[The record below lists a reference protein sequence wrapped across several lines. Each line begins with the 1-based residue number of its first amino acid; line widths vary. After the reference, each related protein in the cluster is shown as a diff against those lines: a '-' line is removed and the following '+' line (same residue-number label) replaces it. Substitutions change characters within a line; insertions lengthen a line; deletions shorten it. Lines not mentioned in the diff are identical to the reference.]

1 VHAFNSDSPNHSK
14 ASKILREAMRREVE
28 AVLTHQTLYEFYSVM
43 TNPQRVERP
52 LEPTKA
58 AEICMDLWN
67 NPHIGK
73 ISQKPTTPNLV
84 FTKSKEL
91 GLIGADV
98 FDCVLTMTAV
108 ENDVEAIYT
117 ENTRDFERFRLL
129 MVENPF
135 I

>member
-1 VHAFNSDSPNHSK
+1 
-14 ASKILREAMRREVE
+14 MRREVE

-43 TNPQRVERP
+43 TDPRRVDRP
-52 LEPTKA
+52 LDPTKA
-58 AEICMDLWN
+58 AEICKDLWN

-73 ISQKPTTPNLV
+73 ISQSPSTPNLV
-84 FTKSKEL
+84 FTKSQEL

-98 FDCVLTMTAV
+98 FDCVITMTAM

-117 ENTRDFERFRLL
+117 ENTSDFERFGLL
-129 MVENPF
+129 MVENPL